1 MNNQFFK
8 RKKFSLIVV
17 MIVVLISS
25 FSIISYGDN
34 TKKDNAKKNI
44 EKMKIE
50 QENLIKEIENE
61 ANTNN
66 NKDKIK
72 EKEKKYKDLA
82 VEIAKE
88 EIEAD
93 MYDYGVELE
102 RLLNTISAATA
113 DFRIYTTEEDIGAE
127 NFKVLNKR
135 MDELDKIVDKYTKLY
150 EKGDFLSKKDLL
162 EKLYKDYKQILET
175 HMPKDQK
182 Q

>member
-8 RKKFSLIVV
+8 SKKFGLIVV

-82 VEIAKE
+82 IEIAKE

-93 MYDYGVELE
+93 MYDYGIEIE
-102 RLLNTISAATA
+102 RTLNTISAVTS
-113 DFRIYTTEEDIGAE
+113 DFRTYTTEEDVGIE

-135 MDELDKIVDKYTKLY
+135 MEELDKIVDKYTKLY
-150 EKGDFLSKKDLL
+150 EKNDFLSKKDLL
-162 EKLYKDYKQILET
+162 EKLDNEFMQIVEKY
-175 HMPKDQK
+175 MPKDQK